1 MSPLKSKG
9 RIAALAACCLLSLAA
24 SARAEPTSQ
33 YRSYFGAFADAGR
46 YDREIVVSPD
56 TCSVNVASGQVI
68 RFVVLD
74 AAGANTAFT
83 WSFDTW
89 GGRVADLSRIAP
101 SGMLRRPVRVY
112 IADDPRYG
120 G

>member
-1 MSPLKSKG
+1 MSTLKPKG
-9 RIAALAACCLLSLAA
+9 RIAALAACCMLSLAA
-24 SARAEPTSQ
+24 SACAGPTAQ
-33 YRSYFGAFADAGR
+33 YRSYFGAFADPSR
-46 YDREIVVSPD
+46 HYRQIVVSPD
-56 TCSVNVASGQVI
+56 TRSVNVASGEVI

-74 AAGANTAFT
+74 AAGADATFT

-89 GGRVADLSRIAP
+89 GGRMADLSRIAP
-101 SGMLRRPVRVY
+101 AGMVRRPVSVY

>member
-1 MSPLKSKG
+1 MSTLKLKG
-9 RIAALAACCLLSLAA
+9 RIAALAACCMLSIGA
-24 SARAEPTSQ
+24 SARAEPAAQ

-46 YDREIVVSPD
+46 YDRQIVVSPD
-56 TCSVNVASGQVI
+56 TCSVSVAPGQVI

-74 AAGANTAFT
+74 AAGANATFT

-89 GGRVADLSRIAP
+89 GGRMADLSRIAP
-101 SGMLRRPVRVY
+101 DGMLRRPVRVY